1 ESQVAE
7 LSRLLKEKNQQLYI
21 IQEESLAQQ
30 STITCLS
37 EKISSLEKQ
46 KQAVDEQLLAYEEM
60 VANLEEEMLKSQK
73 CEEELQKSKVRLES
87 EVKAGQLREE
97 DLKESYA
104 TVSQKFLILE
114 ENFRKSRDRHRSN
127 IRILQSDMDSL
138 RRELNSARKE
148 LESSKEQFEKYK
160 VRAHSVLKQQKQNAA
175 GANTSETS
183 DVESE
188 SVIENM
194 KRQIDY
200 LEKQLQMERDATKT
214 ARDDCEVM
222 AQKHQHVLLEQ
233 KKEWRNRLDEV
244 KQNAKDMAKELRKQL
259 DLQHEKLSAEYQK
272 KLEEKDA
279 EYGQTIEKLKNE
291 LGEVQKMSAQAP
303 TAPLQEMAAAG
314 GDFSTLERQAGEGSE
329 SVTPPQQPLHQLP
342 WELVPATGATPLETL
357 LESTASV
364 EERSQKTVSHLAEMA
379 ESADRKFRREINRRV
394 NASFQL
400 IDSEADVINDTRYVD
415 RDSRN
420 AERESDLPS
429 EACAVDLEDGH
440 RRLCVHDRERPSAHS
455 SIVPE
460 TDVPQGHVLISG
472 DACYPSGCSVS
483 VPHDHTDFERR
494 AFHDSSA
501 AASTSA
507 TSQIQQLAGLGGSTF
522 GAAARRMLELLLSL
536 EVAVQFSWAGQKGKR
551 KFVDLG
557 VTDVICSE

>member
-1 ESQVAE
+1 M
-7 LSRLLKEKNQQLYI
+7 
-21 IQEESLAQQ
+21 
-30 STITCLS
+30 
-37 EKISSLEKQ
+37 
-46 KQAVDEQLLAYEEM
+46 LLAGRTLPASGMQRRQMLGGSGSVEAKEARVEAVSECLLTEVIFVRGGIRGPDLEGYGLGGVPKLLRGLSGGTTVSATM
-60 VANLEEEMLKSQK
+60 VACNRAGIQLFATGGIGGVHRGGEFSLDISPDVMELGRSPVTVVSSGIKSILDIGRTLEVLPNNVFWWWVFFG
-73 CEEELQKSKVRLES
+73 L
-87 EVKAGQLREE
+87 
-97 DLKESYA
+97 A
-104 TVSQKFLILE
+104 TIL
-114 ENFRKSRDRHRSN
+114 
-127 IRILQSDMDSL
+127 LC
-138 RRELNSARKE
+138 
-148 LESSKEQFEKYK
+148 
-160 VRAHSVLKQQKQNAA
+160 SVLFK
-175 GANTSETS
+175 
-183 DVESE
+183 
-188 SVIENM
+188 
-194 KRQIDY
+194 
-200 LEKQLQMERDATKT
+200 
-214 ARDDCEVM
+214 
-222 AQKHQHVLLEQ
+222 
-233 KKEWRNRLDEV
+233 
-244 KQNAKDMAKELRKQL
+244 
-259 DLQHEKLSAEYQK
+259 
-272 KLEEKDA
+272 
-279 EYGQTIEKLKNE
+279 
-291 LGEVQKMSAQAP
+291 
-303 TAPLQEMAAAG
+303 
-314 GDFSTLERQAGEGSE
+314 
-329 SVTPPQQPLHQLP
+329 
-342 WELVPATGATPLETL
+342 
-357 LESTASV
+357 
-364 EERSQKTVSHLAEMA
+364 MA

-557 VTDVICSE
+557 VTDVICKAVRRNFPETKKNDIECVIKVWLRHAGEKLQKQRLRTSRTHHEECLQSVALSSPSDEDL